1 MKDQEIF
8 EVIGPQVMSYEDIF
22 SWANETVFEMTH
34 GGNDSCIAEFV
45 FANANKLLSS
55 RA

>member
-1 MKDQEIF
+1 MKELEISGVF
-8 EVIGPQVMSYEDIF
+8 GPQVMSYEDIF
-22 SWANETVFEMTH
+22 SWCNETVFEMTH